1 MYLALR
7 LVHLMS
13 AAVWFGATLIVA
25 GDVRRSVELGGA
37 AARAMID
44 RVRRTLVL
52 SSAAGATALASGLG
66 LVFFLGGFRSVPARI
81 HAGFGLS
88 LLALA
93 IEVSVLGAAFRRIT
107 DGVTQDDSQEA
118 RGGTRQF
125 AGLTGVLHLL
135 RAVVFALMVLRF

>member
-13 AAVWFGATLIVA
+13 AAVWFGATLTVA

-37 AARAMID
+37 AAQGMID

-52 SSAAGATALASGLG
+52 SSAAGATALGSGLG
-66 LVFFLGGFRSVPARI
+66 LLFVLGGFRAVPARI
-81 HAGFGLS
+81 HAGFGVS

-93 IEVSVLGAAFRRIT
+93 IEVSVLGAAFRRIS
-107 DGVTQDDSQEA
+107 DGVAQGDSDEA
-118 RGGTRQF
+118 RAGTRQF
-125 AGLTGVLHLL
+125 AAVTGVLHLS
-135 RAVVFALMVLRF
+135 RAVVFTLMVLRF